1 MHVCNWPMGLRLSQL
16 ELTRNPELGVIGDN
30 AQPQLRFAATTQVRF
45 ASDDEQMLNRK
56 AEAS

>member
-1 MHVCNWPMGLRLSQL
+1 MSVTGPRAPGYHSWSW
-16 ELTRNPELGVIGDN
+16 TRNPELSGVTDN